1 MAGVP
6 ALPPCGGELG
16 GQGGECREPGGPSCA
31 QPVSR
36 EGSGAESGGW
46 AAWLSGRVA
55 GWPDQGPARGNAS
68 SRCIGPGVLRRRPGA
83 AAGVLLTILLALR
96 PAVVTANPGP
106 LPPEVRAALQRARV
120 PESALVAVVQEAGS
134 GQTLLSHQSRQPVNP
149 ASLAKLL
156 TTYAALDL
164 LGPAWT
170 WSTPVAF
177 GGPVRDG
184 VLEGDLFVK
193 GSGDPRLV
201 HERLWQA
208 LRRVQQAGVREIRGD
223 IVLDRSAFAPAES
236 TPSDFDG
243 EAWRPHNVQA
253 DALLLNHHAAVW
265 TFLPDTSRGV
275 ARIVA
280 DTDGPGG
287 PERTVVLAPGPC
299 DDWRTGLRL
308 QPASAGEGGWRFG
321 GTYPVACGELSW
333 PLADPDPVG
342 YGARLVAALWRELGG
357 RVQGRVRDGRMP
369 AGLKPAFEL
378 RSPPLAEVVRD
389 INKFSNNVMAQQ
401 LFLTLALQREPAQP
415 ASAGAARQTLR
426 RWVAERIG
434 EPGPG
439 ELVIDNGSGLSR
451 QARVSAQWLAHLL
464 QHAWSSPVMPELLS
478 SLPVIGLDGT
488 MRRSRASAGR
498 AHLKTGS
505 LRDVAALAG
514 YVLADDGRRLVFVA
528 VIHHPGAG
536 AARPALDALV
546 QWALRGA
553 PAR

>member
-1 MAGVP
+1 M
-6 ALPPCGGELG
+6 GG
-16 GQGGECREPGGPSCA
+16 
-31 QPVSR
+31 
-36 EGSGAESGGW
+36 
-46 AAWLSGRVA
+46 
-55 GWPDQGPARGNAS
+55 S
-68 SRCIGPGVLRRRPGA
+68 SDA
-83 AAGVLLTILLALR
+83 AAGRVQVRWFKGLALVR
-96 PAVVTANPGP
+96 WLAPARSGGPLGAAMGLLLGAVLALWAAGAGANPGT

-134 GQTLLSHQSRQPVNP
+134 GQTLLSHQPRQPVNP

-170 WSTPVAF
+170 WGTPVAF

-184 VLEGDLFVK
+184 VLDGDLFIK

-223 IVLDRSAFAPAES
+223 VVLDRSAFAPADS

-243 EAWRPHNVQA
+243 EPWRPHNVQA
-253 DALLLNHHAAVW
+253 DALLLNHHAAIW
-265 TFLPDTSRGV
+265 TFLPDTARGV
-275 ARIVA
+275 ARVVA

-287 PERTVVLAPGPC
+287 PERTVALAPGPC

-308 QPASAGEGGWRFG
+308 QPAPAGEGGWRFG
-321 GTYPVACGELSW
+321 GVYPAACGELAW
-333 PLADPDPVG
+333 PLADPDPAG

-357 RVQGRVRDGRMP
+357 RLQGRVRDGRMP
-369 AGLKPAFEL
+369 AGLKPSFEL

-401 LFLTLALQREPAQP
+401 LFLTLALQREPGQP
-415 ASAGAARQTLR
+415 ASAEAARQTLR

-439 ELVIDNGSGLSR
+439 EFVIDNGSGLSR

-478 SLPVIGLDGT
+478 SLPVNGLDGT

-505 LRDVAALAG
+505 LRDVAGLAG

-528 VIHHPGAG
+528 IVHHPGAG

>member
-1 MAGVP
+1 M
-6 ALPPCGGELG
+6 
-16 GQGGECREPGGPSCA
+16 
-31 QPVSR
+31 
-36 EGSGAESGGW
+36 GGW
-46 AAWLSGRVA
+46 CDGAAGRA
-55 GWPDQGPARGNAS
+55 ETARRRGGAAVW
-68 SRCIGPGVLRRRPGA
+68 GAVPGRRRRPFGTVVRA
-83 AAGVLLTILLALR
+83 LLGVALTMLAPMAL
-96 PAVVTANPGP
+96 ANPGP

-120 PESALVAVVQEAGS
+120 PESALAAVVQEAGS
-134 GQTLLSHQSRQPVNP
+134 GQVLLSHQARQPVNP

-170 WSTPVAF
+170 WSTPVGF

-184 VLEGDLFVK
+184 VLDGDLHIK

-208 LRRVQQAGVREIRGD
+208 LRRVQQAGVREVRGD
-223 IVLDRSAFAPAES
+223 IVLDRSAFAPSETGPA
-236 TPSDFDG
+236 DFDG
-243 EAWRPHNVQA
+243 EPWRPHNVQA
-253 DALLLNHHAAVW
+253 DALLLNQHAAVW
-265 TFLPDTSRGV
+265 TFLPDPARGV
-275 ARIVA
+275 ARVVA
-280 DTDGPGG
+280 DTDGPGT
-287 PERTVVLAPGPC
+287 PERTVALAAGPC
-299 DDWRTGLRL
+299 DAWRAGLRL
-308 QPASAGEGGWRFG
+308 QPGPPAEGGWRFG
-321 GTYPVACGELSW
+321 GAYPTACGELAW
-333 PLADPDPVG
+333 PLADPDPAS

-357 RVQGRVRDGRMP
+357 RLQGRVRDGRMP
-369 AGLKPAFEL
+369 PGLKPALEL

-401 LFLTLALQREPAQP
+401 LFLTLALQREPGPP
-415 ASAGAARQTLR
+415 ASAEAARQALR

-439 ELVIDNGSGLSR
+439 ELIIDNGSGLSR
-451 QARVSAQWLAHLL
+451 QARATAQWLAHLL

-478 SLPVIGLDGT
+478 SLPVNGLDGT

-505 LRDVAALAG
+505 LRDVAGLAG
-514 YVLADDGRRLVFVA
+514 YVLADDGRRLIFVA
-528 VIHHPGAG
+528 IVHHPSAG